1 MEKRRIRLDID
12 GVVCRL
18 ITQEDDRYMEDLA
31 KEIGEQLEET
41 RIVSP
46 YITREAAALTAALNY
61 CDEAKKKGRLNA
73 LLKDRVEELEVE
85 KELWLEEKAEL
96 KKKAEAQPDLALQQ
110 RAQQLEQENAR
121 LAQATQEAER
131 LSRENSRLSEE
142 NESMRK
148 VLQQAQQKLEQR
160 LELRQRLVELEE
172 ENRQL
177 REAAGVSQQQK
188 EQRQREAAQR
198 SADLEEKVQQL
209 ADLVEEQGELTRET
223 VGSLHQEPEEQ
234 PAPQP
239 EAPKDRGISPA
250 LDLLERTAQEN
261 SAAPALEEEEEEEQP
276 ASSRDKKRRKN
287 PLRHEDEYV
296 QEGLVS
302 FFEKK

>member
-96 KKKAEAQPDLALQQ
+96 KKKAEAKPDLALQQ

-172 ENRQL
+172 ENRKL
-177 REAAGVSQQQK
+177 RAAAGDSQQQK

-234 PAPQP
+234 AAPQP

>member
-172 ENRQL
+172 ENRKL

-188 EQRQREAAQR
+188 EQRRQEAAQR

>member
-96 KKKAEAQPDLALQQ
+96 KKKAEAKPDLALQQ

-177 REAAGVSQQQK
+177 RAAAGVSQQQK

-261 SAAPALEEEEEEEQP
+261 SAAPVPEEEEEEEQP

>member
-96 KKKAEAQPDLALQQ
+96 KKKAEAKPDLALQQ

-172 ENRQL
+172 ENRKL

-188 EQRQREAAQR
+188 EQRRREAAQR

>member
-172 ENRQL
+172 ENRKL
-177 REAAGVSQQQK
+177 REAAGDSQQQK
-188 EQRQREAAQR
+188 EQRRREAAQR

-261 SAAPALEEEEEEEQP
+261 SAAPAPEEEEEEEQP

>member
-177 REAAGVSQQQK
+177 WEAAGVSQQQK
-188 EQRQREAAQR
+188 EQCQREAAQR

>member
-172 ENRQL
+172 ENRKL
-177 REAAGVSQQQK
+177 REAAGGSQQQK

-209 ADLVEEQGELTRET
+209 ADLVEEQGEPTRET

-234 PAPQP
+234 AAPQP

-261 SAAPALEEEEEEEQP
+261 SAASAPEEEEEEEQP

>member
-96 KKKAEAQPDLALQQ
+96 KKKAEAQPDLTLQQ

-172 ENRQL
+172 ENRKL
-177 REAAGVSQQQK
+177 RAAAGDSQQQK

-234 PAPQP
+234 AAPQP

-261 SAAPALEEEEEEEQP
+261 SAAPVPEEEEEEEQP

>member
-96 KKKAEAQPDLALQQ
+96 KKKAEAKPDLALQQ

-172 ENRQL
+172 ENRKL

-188 EQRQREAAQR
+188 EQRRQEAAQR

-261 SAAPALEEEEEEEQP
+261 SAAPVLEEEEEEEQP

>member
-148 VLQQAQQKLEQR
+148 VLQPAQQKLEQR

-172 ENRQL
+172 ENRKL

-188 EQRQREAAQR
+188 EQRRQEAAQR

-234 PAPQP
+234 PAPQL

-261 SAAPALEEEEEEEQP
+261 SAAPAPEEEEEEEQP

>member
-96 KKKAEAQPDLALQQ
+96 KKKAEAKPDLALQQ

-177 REAAGVSQQQK
+177 RAAAGVSQQQK

-261 SAAPALEEEEEEEQP
+261 SAAPAPEEEEEEEQP

>member
-172 ENRQL
+172 DNRKL

>member
-172 ENRQL
+172 ENRKL
-177 REAAGVSQQQK
+177 RAAAGDSQQQK

>member
-172 ENRQL
+172 ENRKL

-188 EQRQREAAQR
+188 EQRRQEAAQR

-261 SAAPALEEEEEEEQP
+261 SAAPAPEEEEEEEQP

>member
-96 KKKAEAQPDLALQQ
+96 KKKAEAQPDLTLQQ

-172 ENRQL
+172 ENRKL
-177 REAAGVSQQQK
+177 RAAAGDSQQQK

-261 SAAPALEEEEEEEQP
+261 SAAPVPEEEEEEEQP

>member
-172 ENRQL
+172 ENRKL

-188 EQRQREAAQR
+188 ERRQREAAQR
-198 SADLEEKVQQL
+198 SANLEEKVQQL

-261 SAAPALEEEEEEEQP
+261 SAAPVPEEEEEEEQP

>member
-96 KKKAEAQPDLALQQ
+96 KKKAEAKPDLALQQ

-177 REAAGVSQQQK
+177 RAAAGVSQQQK
-188 EQRQREAAQR
+188 EQRRREAAQR

-261 SAAPALEEEEEEEQP
+261 SAAPAPEEEEEEEQP

>member
-172 ENRQL
+172 ENRKL
-177 REAAGVSQQQK
+177 REAAGDSQQQK
-188 EQRQREAAQR
+188 EQRRQEAAQR

>member
-96 KKKAEAQPDLALQQ
+96 KKKAEAKPDLALQQ

-148 VLQQAQQKLEQR
+148 ALQQAQQKLEQR

-172 ENRQL
+172 ENRKL
-177 REAAGVSQQQK
+177 REAAGDSQQQK
-188 EQRQREAAQR
+188 EQRRQEAAQR

-261 SAAPALEEEEEEEQP
+261 SAAPAPEEEEEEEQP

>member
-96 KKKAEAQPDLALQQ
+96 KKKAEAQPDLTLQQ

-172 ENRQL
+172 ENRKL

-234 PAPQP
+234 AAPQP

>member
-96 KKKAEAQPDLALQQ
+96 KKRRRQSP
-110 RAQQLEQENAR
+110 
-121 LAQATQEAER
+121 TWPCSSGPSSW
-131 LSRENSRLSEE
+131 SRRTPAWP
-142 NESMRK
+142 RPP
-148 VLQQAQQKLEQR
+148 R
-160 LELRQRLVELEE
+160 R
-172 ENRQL
+172 
-177 REAAGVSQQQK
+177 
-188 EQRQREAAQR
+188 R
-198 SADLEEKVQQL
+198 SA
-209 ADLVEEQGELTRET
+209 
-223 VGSLHQEPEEQ
+223 
-234 PAPQP
+234 
-239 EAPKDRGISPA
+239 
-250 LDLLERTAQEN
+250 
-261 SAAPALEEEEEEEQP
+261 
-276 ASSRDKKRRKN
+276 
-287 PLRHEDEYV
+287 
-296 QEGLVS
+296 
-302 FFEKK
+302 

>member
-172 ENRQL
+172 ENRKL

-261 SAAPALEEEEEEEQP
+261 SVAPALEEEEEEEQP

>member
-110 RAQQLEQENAR
+110 RAQQLE
-121 LAQATQEAER
+121 
-131 LSRENSRLSEE
+131 
-142 NESMRK
+142 
-148 VLQQAQQKLEQR
+148 
-160 LELRQRLVELEE
+160 LRQRLVELEE
-172 ENRQL
+172 ENRKL

-188 EQRQREAAQR
+188 EQRRQEAAQR

-261 SAAPALEEEEEEEQP
+261 SAAPVPEEEEEEEQP

>member
-172 ENRQL
+172 ENRKL
-177 REAAGVSQQQK
+177 REAAGDSQQQK
-188 EQRQREAAQR
+188 EQRRQEAAQR

-223 VGSLHQEPEEQ
+223 VGALGQEPEEQ
-234 PAPQP
+234 PTPQP

>member
-96 KKKAEAQPDLALQQ
+96 KKKAEAKPDLALQQ

-172 ENRQL
+172 ENRKL

-188 EQRQREAAQR
+188 EQRRQEAAQR

-261 SAAPALEEEEEEEQP
+261 SAAPAPEEEEEEEQP

>member
-96 KKKAEAQPDLALQQ
+96 KKKAEAKPDLALQQ

-172 ENRQL
+172 ENRKL
-177 REAAGVSQQQK
+177 RAAAGVSQQQK
-188 EQRQREAAQR
+188 EQRQREVAQR

-261 SAAPALEEEEEEEQP
+261 SAAPVPEEEEEQP

>member
-172 ENRQL
+172 ENRKL
-177 REAAGVSQQQK
+177 RAAAGDSQQQK

-261 SAAPALEEEEEEEQP
+261 SAAPVPEEEEEEEQP

>member
-96 KKKAEAQPDLALQQ
+96 KKKAEAKPDLALQQ

-172 ENRQL
+172 ENRKL
-177 REAAGVSQQQK
+177 RAAAGVSQQQK

-234 PAPQP
+234 AAPQP

>member
-96 KKKAEAQPDLALQQ
+96 KKKAEAKPDLALQQ

-172 ENRQL
+172 ENRKL

-188 EQRQREAAQR
+188 EQRRQEAAQR

-234 PAPQP
+234 AAPQP

-261 SAAPALEEEEEEEQP
+261 SAAPAPEEEEEEEQP

>member
-96 KKKAEAQPDLALQQ
+96 KKKAEAQPDLTLQQ

-172 ENRQL
+172 ENRKL
-177 REAAGVSQQQK
+177 RAAAGDSQQQK

-234 PAPQP
+234 AAPQP

>member
-172 ENRQL
+172 ENRKL
-177 REAAGVSQQQK
+177 RAAAGVSQQQK

>member
-96 KKKAEAQPDLALQQ
+96 KKKAEAKPDLALQQ

-172 ENRQL
+172 ENRKL

-188 EQRQREAAQR
+188 EQRRREAAQR

-234 PAPQP
+234 AAPQS

>member
-96 KKKAEAQPDLALQQ
+96 KKKAEAKPDLALQQ

-177 REAAGVSQQQK
+177 RAAAGVSQQQK

>member
-172 ENRQL
+172 ENRKL

-188 EQRQREAAQR
+188 EQRRREAAQR

-261 SAAPALEEEEEEEQP
+261 SAAPAPEEEEEEEQP

>member
-85 KELWLEEKAEL
+85 QELWLEEKAEL
-96 KKKAEAQPDLALQQ
+96 KKKAEAKPDLALQQ

-172 ENRQL
+172 ENRKL
-177 REAAGVSQQQK
+177 REAAGVSQQQQ

-209 ADLVEEQGELTRET
+209 ADLVEEQGELTRGT

-234 PAPQP
+234 AAPQP

-261 SAAPALEEEEEEEQP
+261 SAAPAPEEEEEEEQP

>member
-96 KKKAEAQPDLALQQ
+96 KKKAEAKPDLALQQ

-172 ENRQL
+172 ENRKL

-188 EQRQREAAQR
+188 EQRRQEAAQR

-261 SAAPALEEEEEEEQP
+261 SVAPALEEEEEEEQP

>member
-110 RAQQLEQENAR
+110 RAQQLEQENTR

-172 ENRQL
+172 ENRKL

-234 PAPQP
+234 PAPQS

-261 SAAPALEEEEEEEQP
+261 SAAPAPEEEEEEEQP